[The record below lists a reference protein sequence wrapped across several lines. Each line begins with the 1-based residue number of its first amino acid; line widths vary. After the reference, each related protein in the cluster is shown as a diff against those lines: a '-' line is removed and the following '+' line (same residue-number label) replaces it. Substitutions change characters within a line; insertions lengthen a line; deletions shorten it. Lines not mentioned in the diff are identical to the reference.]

1 MFGFTTILG
10 WSYYGERCAEYLF
23 GEKSILPFRI
33 SWIVVTFFGAAA
45 PMLEG
50 SVANIVNLFWLVA
63 DTLTGMM
70 AAPNLVGLV
79 FLSPVVFAMT
89 KAHFEAV
96 RNGTPK
102 PRYPIIDQ
110 REQAPKK

>member
-1 MFGFTTILG
+1 MF
-10 WSYYGERCAEYLF
+10 
-23 GEKSILPFRI
+23 
-33 SWIVVTFFGAAA
+33 
-45 PMLEG
+45 EG

-110 REQAPKK
+110 REESPKK